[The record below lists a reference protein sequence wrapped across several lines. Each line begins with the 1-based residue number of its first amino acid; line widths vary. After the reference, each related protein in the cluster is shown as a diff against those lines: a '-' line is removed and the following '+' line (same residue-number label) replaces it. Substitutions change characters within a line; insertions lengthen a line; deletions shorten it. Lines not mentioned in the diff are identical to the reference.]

1 LPVGVPLSPAQYK
14 TAFAL
19 LCQNISDY
27 NRQAADLANKLWEY
41 PKNVAVAAQ
50 VTQILKWDDK
60 YRAELIRRKYLQEN
74 RKLPE
79 DAPVKDYR
87 SQYKVP
93 TTGVE
98 LGLSLRNLAKNV
110 SVWKKRVGNERYPDA
125 DQKHA
130 MYAALY
136 ADART
141 KANTERNAK
150 QK

>member
-1 LPVGVPLSPAQYK
+1 MS
-14 TAFAL
+14 
-19 LCQNISDY
+19 
-27 NRQAADLANKLWEY
+27 E
-41 PKNVAVAAQ
+41 
-50 VTQILKWDDK
+50 ILKWDDK

-74 RKLPE
+74 RKLP
-79 DAPVKDYR
+79 DAGPTKEYR
-87 SQYKVP
+87 NQYKVP

-125 DQKHA
+125 DQKFA
-130 MYAALY
+130 MYQALY